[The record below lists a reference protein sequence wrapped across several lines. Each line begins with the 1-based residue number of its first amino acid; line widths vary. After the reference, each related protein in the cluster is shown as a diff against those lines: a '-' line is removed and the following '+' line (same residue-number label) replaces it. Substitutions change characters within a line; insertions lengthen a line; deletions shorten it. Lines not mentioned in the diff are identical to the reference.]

1 MKTNTH
7 TSGSNGSRWRGRTRR
22 CRPARCAAGAL
33 ALAVGASAPMV
44 ARGQQEA
51 LSFSDLSDVRF
62 FLNWQDWFNLGITG
76 KDVVVANLDIGHPID
91 HEAYKGKVKL
101 RIAWPFRGTGSGPL
115 SVVDRNFSAM
125 HPTATVGAIIS
136 DSVVGR
142 LNAVGIAPD
151 ATAISAS
158 LASGLDP
165 ASGTVAEDEITAWA
179 FGLLAVSDQDFANSL
194 ADALGV
200 DRWKTATVI
209 NVPVTSAGGQDGSTP
224 DDQAVNMIANQFGVT
239 IVAPAGDLGDAD
251 FFDDPMAPP
260 GTIGQPGS
268 AHNVITVGRS
278 TVDFTDV
285 PESSGKGPLPFV
297 DWESVLDNMADNGM
311 DCPPRGGGGGQGGGE
326 GGAAMGVGRPGA
338 HLVAPGTN
346 ITLPGSPIVPATA
359 PGAVE
364 TFFSFWEGTSFSTS
378 LVAGAAALVH
388 DAGRRYGLPINDL
401 VTKAVILNSVN
412 KTTVQ
417 PSIQGQPIMD
427 ADLGEDNAILFSTP
441 FDPDL
446 GLGQLDLR
454 RLRDQYIGP
463 IIDPFNTG
471 YADIT
476 PASGIITSGEVMIG
490 DDLVPPTPPG
500 GGLDGEAGT
509 EVRDHVPCIPF
520 VDCGTFALK
529 PVDIDML
536 FETGR
541 LPSRD
546 CPLAGKTRFNCETG
560 FVSRFLPPGASTG
573 GGLGAAPTPN
583 DSDSA
588 PVQQPLLASAPRD
601 DAAAQDGRPVAQDQ
615 GATTEIPESLLRP
628 LELWSAQSDPGL
640 FGDDPPLCC
649 REEPRL
655 GSGSANRVGSAQGVT
670 VQTTRA
676 ASLGA
681 RPRSVGGAVNEFIRT
696 GWDYG
701 TIGQGEI
708 DIPIGFVPA
717 GATITATLVWDH
729 EVKWD
734 LPTIEQEL
742 IKALTAPQPLA
753 QTFRPPRLI
762 ANKPSLIDPLTGTPQ
777 ANPSNEQVVL
787 QLNTTAT
794 GQGDQQTTLSI
805 LKRYRYENLDLELWR
820 ASAGGGGAGNQLIA
834 RSNSTWS
841 NMEHIAVSG
850 SGATQGG
857 GMQTDLVTTG
867 FYFLRIKWGGDMA
880 SAGGGTIR
888 TGTLYDLGGYFFSD
902 VQDTMVCQAFRV
914 PGLENPFPA
923 NTDYAVAWFVE
934 AQGLTPNASF
944 GLPPQNGIFSA
955 SAPSAPGDV
964 NNDGFVNSADLNM
977 VLGSM
982 GSTNPSM
989 DFNGD
994 GVVSAADV
1002 NIVLQNFGSA
1012 DSAGGVKKL
1021 AKAQQKIDKINRRIS
1036 DVSAEIDFVQ
1046 RQLAPLLRR
1055 SDAGQGA
1062 SLHKQIDRMR
1072 KRIAK
1077 LERTRDKLLLQRA
1090 KAETTLSRRM
1100 RAPTIPTDLSQ
1111 PPSASPFAAGF

>member
-1 MKTNTH
+1 MNKTTADG
-7 TSGSNGSRWRGRTRR
+7 TVRVGEGWRRAVARR
-22 CRPARCAAGAL
+22 AAAAL
-33 ALAVGASAPMV
+33 ALAAGTAITGPTAL
-44 ARGQQEA
+44 AQQEA
-51 LSFSDLSDVRF
+51 LSFSNLSDVRF
-62 FLNWQDWFNLGITG
+62 FLEWQDWFNLGITG
-76 KDVVVANLDIGHPID
+76 QDVVVANLDIGHPID
-91 HEAYKGKVKL
+91 HEAFKGKVGV
-101 RIAWPFRGTGSGPL
+101 RIGWPFRGTGSGQNAVL
-115 SVVDRNFSAM
+115 DRNFSAM

-136 DSVVGR
+136 NQIVGVID
-142 LNAVGIAPD
+142 AVGVAPD
-151 ATAISAS
+151 ATALSAS
-158 LASGLDP
+158 LSSGLNS
-165 ASGTVAEDEITAWA
+165 ATGGVADNEVTAWA
-179 FGLLAVSDQDFANSL
+179 FGMLAVSDQDFANSL

-200 DRWKTATVI
+200 DRWKTATVL
-209 NVPVTSAGGQDGSTP
+209 NMPVTSAGGQNGSTP
-224 DDQAVNMIANQFGVT
+224 NVQTVNMLASQFGVT

-251 FFDDPMAPP
+251 FFNDPMAPP
-260 GTIGQPGS
+260 GTIGEPGS

-278 TVDFTDV
+278 TADFTDV

-326 GGAAMGVGRPGA
+326 GGANEGVGRPGA

-346 ITLPGSPIVPATA
+346 ITLPGSPVVPATA

-378 LVAGAAALVH
+378 IVAGAAALVH
-388 DAGRRYGLPINDL
+388 DAGRRFGLPINDL

-412 KTTVQ
+412 KTTIQ
-417 PSIQGQPIMD
+417 PSIQGQPNMN
-427 ADLGEDNAILFSTP
+427 ADLGEDDAILFSTP

-476 PASGIITSGEVMIG
+476 PGSGIFTSGEVMIG

-546 CPLAGKTRFNCETG
+546 CPLPGKTRFNCETG
-560 FVSRFLPPGASTG
+560 FVSRFLAPGQSTG
-573 GGLGAAPTPN
+573 GFGAAP
-583 DSDSA
+583 
-588 PVQQPLLASAPRD
+588 APRD
-601 DAAAQDGRPVAQDQ
+601 GSAPAAHPTLADAADAASTTARSGAADGSVMTDV
-615 GATTEIPESLLRP
+615 PESLVRP

-655 GSGSANRVGSAQGVT
+655 GSGSANRVGSSQGVT
-670 VQTTRA
+670 VQSTRA
-676 ASLGA
+676 SSRGS
-681 RPRSVGGAVNEFIRT
+681 RPRSVNSAVNEFIRT

-717 GATITATLVWDH
+717 GATVTATLVWDH

-734 LPTIEQEL
+734 LQTIEQEF
-742 IKALTAPQPLA
+742 IRALTAPQPLSL
-753 QTFRPPRLI
+753 TFRPPRLI
-762 ANKPSLIDPLTGTPQ
+762 ANKPNLIDPLTGTPQ
-777 ANPSNEQVVL
+777 ANNSNETIVFQF
-787 QLNTTAT
+787 NTTAT
-794 GQGDQQTTLSI
+794 GQGDQQTTLNI
-805 LKRYRYENLDLELWR
+805 LQRYRYENLDLELWR
-820 ASAGGGGAGNQLIA
+820 ASAGGGGVGNQLIA

-850 SGATQGG
+850 GTQQGGATQ
-857 GMQTDLVTTG
+857 TDLITTG
-867 FYFLRIKWGGDMA
+867 FYFLRVKWGGDMA

-934 AQGLTPNASF
+934 APGLAPNASF
-944 GLPPQNGIFSA
+944 GLVRGGGIFSA
-955 SAPSAPGDV
+955 SAPTTPGDA
-964 NNDGFVNSADLNM
+964 NNDGFINSADLNM
-977 VLGSM
+977 VLGGI
-982 GSTNPSM
+982 GSANAAM

-1012 DSAGGVKKL
+1012 DSTGGLRKL
-1021 AKAQQKIDKINRRIS
+1021 TKAQRKIDKIEQRIS
-1036 DVSAEIDFVQ
+1036 DITTEISFVK
-1046 RQLAPLLRR
+1046 RQLAPLLQR
-1055 SDAGQGA
+1055 SA
-1062 SLHKQIDRMR
+1062 SGGDTSLNRQILTLQ

-1077 LERTRDKLLLQRA
+1077 LERARDKLLLKQA
-1090 KAETTLSRRM
+1090 KAEASMTNRIG
-1100 RAPTIPTDLSQ
+1100 APTISTDIAA
-1111 PPSASPFAAGF
+1111 PPSTSPFAAGF